1 MCGISGVFLFDNKQ
15 VKSED
20 LIKINNMIIHRGPDN
35 GNYEIY
41 NNVGLAHRR
50 LSIIDLSVEANQ
62 PMSDDNNKFTIVFN
76 GEIYNYQEIKVDL
89 LRKGVVFKTN
99 SDTEVVLKAY
109 IEYGTSVFSKLN
121 GMFALAIYDIEK
133 NEVVI
138 ARDQF
143 GIKPLYFLKD
153 QEKFIFASEMKSIIA
168 YPEINLSLDKNALV
182 EYVWFGNP
190 LGNNTIYKEIEELSA
205 GSFMKISNKQVD
217 FQKYFNINSITEKNI
232 SESDAIETIKD
243 LFDKSIQRHLISDV
257 PVGIFLSGGIDSSA
271 ITAYASKHYKGTL
284 NTYSV
289 GFDFAKGPNE
299 LELAAEVASKF
310 GTNHHE
316 IHISGKNLIST
327 IESLVDSHD
336 EPFGD
341 AADIPLY
348 LLTKELKNDIKV
360 VLQGDGGDE
369 FFGGYSRYSTIQEI
383 DKWKKYNA
391 LIRLIEFSGLK
402 NQKILRFQRFVNA
415 INQKSPALRNALL
428 LTMESKF
435 TNPLRIFNKKVR
447 EELNDIDPFTRYKEV
462 YEDLPKEIDKTQA
475 LFYTDSQIILK
486 DTFFEKVDKSTMA
499 NSIEVRVPFIDKDL
513 TEFMLS
519 VPAKLK
525 VKNGISKYLLKKSL
539 EGTVP
544 DKILYGKKTGFSVPY
559 AYWLKND
566 LEEYFVYQISTT
578 KVMEIL
584 DRDEL
589 LKMFNFH
596 KSDKGN
602 YGYILWKTLI
612 LAIWINKQDKID
624 RI

>member
-1 MCGISGVFLFDNKQ
+1 MCGITGIYLFKEMK

-20 LIKINNMIIHRGPDN
+20 LIKMNDKLVHRGPDN
-35 GNYEIY
+35 GNYEIF
-41 NNVGLAHRR
+41 NNVGLSHRR

-62 PMSDDNNKFTIVFN
+62 PMSSDNNRFTIVFN
-76 GEIYNYQEIKVDL
+76 GEIYNYQEIRNDL
-89 LRKGVVFKTN
+89 LKKDVIFKTN
-99 SDTEVVLKAY
+99 SDTEVVLKAF
-109 IEYGTSVFSKLN
+109 IEFGTEVFSKLN
-121 GMFALAIYDIEK
+121 GMFALAIFDNEK
-133 NEVVI
+133 NEVTI
-138 ARDQF
+138 TRDQF
-143 GIKPLYFLKD
+143 GIKPLYFFKD
-153 QEKFIFASEMKSIIA
+153 DEKFIFASEMKSIIA
-168 YPEINLSLDKNALV
+168 YPEIHLSLNKNALV

-190 LGNNTIYKEIEELSA
+190 LGKNTIYNEIEELSA
-205 GSFMKISNKQVD
+205 GSFMKISNEHVELQ
-217 FQKYFNINSITEKNI
+217 QYFDINSITEKNI
-232 SESDAIETIKD
+232 TENEAVETIKD

-271 ITAYASKHYKGTL
+271 ITAYASKHYQGTL

-299 LELAAEVASKF
+299 LTLAAEVASKF

-316 IHISGKNLIST
+316 IHISGKNLIDT

-341 AADIPLY
+341 AADIPLF
-348 LLTKELKNDIKV
+348 LLTKELKNDVKV

-369 FFGGYSRYSTIQEI
+369 FFGGYSRYTTIQEI
-383 DKWKKYNA
+383 EKWKKYSS
-391 LIRLIEFSGLK
+391 LTGLIEILGLK

-415 INQKSPALRNALL
+415 ITQKSPATRNALL

-435 TNPLRIFNKKVR
+435 TNPLRIFNKKVK
-447 EELNDIDPFTRYKEV
+447 EELNVIDPFIRYNEV
-462 YEDLPKEIDKTQA
+462 YETFPKDFDKTQA

-519 VPAKLK
+519 VPAELK

-559 AYWLKND
+559 SYWLKND
-566 LEEYFVYQISTT
+566 LEEYFLSQISTSHA
-578 KVMEIL
+578 MEIL

-589 LKMFNFH
+589 IKMFNIH
-596 KSDKGN
+596 KSNKGN

-612 LAIWINKQDKID
+612 LAIWINKQDKIN